1 MNIHCS
7 RKRFLEIKNT
17 VAKLKINRSFGRQ
30 TSPSKWEKKSEIR
43 REKCKEIGPFYQN
56 LSSNKGVPERQNIE
70 ERRGNNQGKKYK
82 KISQNRN
89 TQVSRS
95 EESTGDPVN

>member
-1 MNIHCS
+1 MEDRLLLQS
-7 RKRFLEIKNT
+7 GK
-17 VAKLKINRSFGRQ
+17 
-30 TSPSKWEKKSEIR
+30 KKSEM

-70 ERRGNNQGKKYK
+70 RRGNNQGKKYK
-82 KISQNRN
+82 KISQNRS